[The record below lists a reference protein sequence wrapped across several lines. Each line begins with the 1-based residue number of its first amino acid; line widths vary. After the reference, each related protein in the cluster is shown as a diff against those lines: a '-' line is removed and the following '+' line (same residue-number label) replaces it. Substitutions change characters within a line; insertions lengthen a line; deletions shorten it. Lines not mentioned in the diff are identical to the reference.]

1 MTTTEHADQP
11 PEAPAA
17 TTAKNGL
24 VYPGMGLLFVVLI
37 CCFTA
42 WGIAADL
49 TTPMV
54 AGFKQIFDMN
64 TFQASLVQLAYFG
77 AYFLLAIPAALI
89 NQRFGYKAGLLSG
102 VLLAAAGAIA
112 FYPAS
117 KIMTYE
123 AFLVALFAIAAG
135 CSILETSANPYVLSL
150 GPEETATRRLN
161 FAQAFNPVG
170 TNIGVLL
177 AATLILPKLDEP
189 MNMANLDPAQ
199 EQTIRAGQLGAV
211 MGPYLGLGFVLIA
224 IGLVIAI
231 KKSPP
236 IVEEY
241 PDADMEGQRPLK
253 ILLSNKRYVYGVI
266 AQFFNVAAQV
276 CTWTYLIQ
284 YSQQALNGSLELGG
298 YLLQV
303 SLIVFLISRFIM
315 TWVIGKVRATKVLL
329 VLAALAVL
337 LCVFADVL
345 AERGRGGRRRRFVF
359 LLVPDVPDDL
369 RRRSSGARSRNEV
382 RRSRTGDGHRRRGD
396 HALDPGLPARR
407 DQPGDLVHR
416 SGRLL
421 CRRRQFRRLRPEGD
435 APQGWRANSMRRYW
449 IITLAIVLAAC
460 GGAGQ
465 KANFSEP
472 TDRLEVVSWWV
483 SPSEHPAFEVLLN
496 AFRGGNPDVEVID
509 GAIAG
514 GGGSNVQV
522 ALAARLRAGDPPDVW
537 QTFLGSSLRAW
548 VDAGRIVD
556 VSSVYEST
564 GLDRTMPAT
573 LLDAA
578 TYRVKAWG
586 VPTGSHRGNVLWF
599 SQRVLREAG
608 VAPPGPGYTMEAF
621 EADLAKVDASGKT
634 ALCLGSKD
642 RFTSTELF
650 ENTLL
655 GVLGTDGWARIR
667 DDSFDWRGSQ
677 LRAGAHA
684 VRRDRLPSRSG
695 RGRPHVGSGG
705 EEVGDWAVRVPVDER
720 LRVRRTGRE
729 QGRRRQGFRLCGIS
743 RNVGGVPRHRG
754 HVRRVG
760 RCQGRGECHEVH
772 GDHRGQKDIAGVQQ
786 GQGVGA
792 DTKRRRCGIAARLPA
807 TGVGVIVE
815 RQDPAV
821 DHSWRADVV
830 RFPECPVRRGGRLR
844 GKQELGRVHRHL
856 AELDRG
862 ARCRPVTGTAATN
875 RCSWSS
881 PSSRD
886 STASTKPR
894 PSCSRCVRTR

>member
-11 PEAPAA
+11 AEAPVA
-17 TTAKNGL
+17 TTAKEGL

-42 WGIAADL
+42 WGMAADL

-189 MNMANLDPAQ
+189 MNMANLTRHRSRP
-199 EQTIRAGQLGAV
+199 IRAGQLGAV

-236 IVEEY
+236 IVEEF

-276 CTWTYLIQ
+276 CTWTFLIQ

-315 TWVIGKVRATKVLL
+315 TWVIGKVRATKVLAGSRRAGGRAVRL
-329 VLAALAVL
+329 RHVLAQ
-337 LCVFADVL
+337 
-345 AERGRGGRRRRFVF
+345 RGRGGRGRRFVL

-369 RRRSSGARSRNEV
+369 RRRPSRARSGNEV
-382 RRSRTGDGHRRRGD
+382 RRGRSGDGHRRRRD

-435 APQGWRANSMRRYW
+435 TPQGWRTSSMKRYW

-460 GGAGQ
+460 GGGGQ
-465 KANFSEP
+465 KANFSEADRP
-472 TDRLEVVSWWV
+472 TRGRVVVGIALGTSG
-483 SPSEHPAFEVLLN
+483 L
-496 AFRGGNPDVEVID
+496 RGT
-509 GAIAG
+509 A
-514 GGGSNVQV
+514 
-522 ALAARLRAGDPPDVW
+522 
-537 QTFLGSSLRAW
+537 
-548 VDAGRIVD
+548 
-556 VSSVYEST
+556 
-564 GLDRTMPAT
+564 
-573 LLDAA
+573 
-578 TYRVKAWG
+578 
-586 VPTGSHRGNVLWF
+586 
-599 SQRVLREAG
+599 QRV
-608 VAPPGPGYTMEAF
+608 PG
-621 EADLAKVDASGKT
+621 
-634 ALCLGSKD
+634 
-642 RFTSTELF
+642 
-650 ENTLL
+650 
-655 GVLGTDGWARIR
+655 
-667 DDSFDWRGSQ
+667 
-677 LRAGAHA
+677 
-684 VRRDRLPSRSG
+684 
-695 RGRPHVGSGG
+695 
-705 EEVGDWAVRVPVDER
+705 
-720 LRVRRTGRE
+720 
-729 QGRRRQGFRLCGIS
+729 RQ
-743 RNVGGVPRHRG
+743 P
-754 HVRRVG
+754 
-760 RCQGRGECHEVH
+760 
-772 GDHRGQKDIAGVQQ
+772 
-786 GQGVGA
+786 
-792 DTKRRRCGIAARLPA
+792 
-807 TGVGVIVE
+807 
-815 RQDPAV
+815 
-821 DHSWRADVV
+821 
-830 RFPECPVRRGGRLR
+830 RRGGRSTAPSPAAAAATSR
-844 GKQELGRVHRHL
+844 SRSPRACGPVIPPTSGRRSWEARCAPGSMPVGSSTCPACTR
-856 AELDRG
+856 ARVWTAPCRRRCSRRRPTGSRRG
-862 ARCRPVTGTAATN
+862 ACRRDHTAEMCCGSANGCCAKPASPHPDPATRWRRSRPISPKWTQAARRRCA
-875 RCSWSS
+875 
-881 PSSRD
+881 
-886 STASTKPR
+886 
-894 PSCSRCVRTR
+894 